1 MPNQLIDST
10 YLVDAQAT
18 TALSW
23 PGGARFSQVRILAL
37 DTTAAA
43 TFTIVA
49 GGTPIFRFAV
59 LTQGA
64 GTSIQPALF
73 TFPLGGVRYP
83 TAWIPTTLT
92 ACTAWI
98 DFL

>member
-1 MPNQLIDST
+1 MGNQLLNNT

-18 TALSW
+18 SALAW
-23 PGGARFSQVRILAL
+23 PSGARISQVRILAL
-37 DTTAAA
+37 DTTASA

-49 GGTPIFRFAV
+49 GGTPVFRFAM

-73 TFPLGGVRYP
+73 TYPLGGVSYP
-83 TAWIPTTLT
+83 VAWIPTTLT